1 MENETKMLENQT
13 YRKDYI
19 CDWLE
24 NNHISQGKF
33 AEMLNIKYSTL
44 RGYLTGNIETPPII
58 VLKKMARILGVT
70 LDFLCY
76 NDNDPDTFDEAMQM
90 KWWLSPKITDYFMEY
105 KSNYYKAYRLI
116 SDKDKNA
123 DYNKILKLLL
133 TKKITYENVKMPI
146 IELFNANVLTLFICT
161 IIHDKTF
168 METFKHSFDKLSTKI
183 NSNKTQTIGNNEI
196 DFTFNEILEKVKT
209 QDIYRNAKND
219 LHDAIDELLEITLK
233 ETFDSIKPSTKLL

>member
-1 MENETKMLENQT
+1 
-13 YRKDYI
+13 
-19 CDWLE
+19 
-24 NNHISQGKF
+24 
-33 AEMLNIKYSTL
+33 
-44 RGYLTGNIETPPII
+44 
-58 VLKKMARILGVT
+58 
-70 LDFLCY
+70 
-76 NDNDPDTFDEAMQM
+76 
-90 KWWLSPKITDYFMEY
+90 MEY

-123 DYNKILKLLL
+123 YYNKILKLLL

>member
-90 KWWLSPKITDYFMEY
+90 KWWLSPEITNYFMEY

-183 NSNKTQTIGNNEI
+183 NSNKTQTIGNNEM